1 MLLWNLW
8 QALQIYCQVGYD
20 IYIYIIYIYVN
31 CYSHFLIGET
41 YVTASAFLPVLKLLE
56 DDILKEKEED
66 TPLTNSI
73 RTTILADLSTRNL
86 QPDVVELLKVSCFL
100 DPRFKSNNCLNEE
113 DISDVKAVVCSDGV
127 LVVESMQSLSQSDDG
142 SATRPPPAKKK
153 RTLGSFFK
161 GKDDTAIENSGAT
174 NTPEQKTS
182 VEIDRYLAEE
192 DLDSE
197 EDPLKWWKDH
207 TKKYPIL
214 SQVCKKYLSIPA
226 TSSPSERLFS
236 RAGNIVTPLRNSLK
250 PEMVDMLTFLSS
262 NVQPPS

>member
-1 MLLWNLW
+1 MAVLL
-8 QALQIYCQVGYD
+8 
-20 IYIYIIYIYVN
+20 
-31 CYSHFLIGET
+31 
-41 YVTASAFLPVLKLLE
+41 
-56 DDILKEKEED
+56 
-66 TPLTNSI
+66 
-73 RTTILADLSTRNL
+73 DLHQQR
-86 QPDVVELLKVSCFL
+86 
-100 DPRFKSNNCLNEE
+100 
-113 DISDVKAVVCSDGV
+113 
-127 LVVESMQSLSQSDDG
+127 
-142 SATRPPPAKKK
+142 KK